1 MKNTQYYQQ
10 YKTLQ
15 VGNWRSAFNELGE
28 REEKMYDISL
38 LNSSS
43 KTLNDLPPNLIVRP
57 LQLSDYDK
65 GAQETNI
72 ENDNQK
78 LQNLSI
84 ELLINF
90 EFGA

>member
-1 MKNTQYYQQ
+1 
-10 YKTLQ
+10 
-15 VGNWRSAFNELGE
+15 
-28 REEKMYDISL
+28 MYDISL

-43 KTLNDLPPNLIVRP
+43 KTLNDLPPNLTIRP

-78 LQNLSI
+78 LQNLSF
-84 ELLINF
+84 ELLINLNLGP
-90 EFGA
+90 E

>member
-1 MKNTQYYQQ
+1 
-10 YKTLQ
+10 
-15 VGNWRSAFNELGE
+15 
-28 REEKMYDISL
+28 MYDISL

-72 ENDNQK
+72 ENDNRK

-90 EFGA
+90 EFGAWINS

>member
-1 MKNTQYYQQ
+1 
-10 YKTLQ
+10 
-15 VGNWRSAFNELGE
+15 
-28 REEKMYDISL
+28 MYDISL

-43 KTLNDLPPNLIVRP
+43 KTLNDLPPNLTIRP

-78 LQNLSI
+78 LQNLSF
-84 ELLINF
+84 EL
-90 EFGA
+90 